1 MPENTP
7 APVNKNE
14 VLKQNVPTLA
24 GQIAATLADPAV
36 DRFSE
41 DDTQFTK
48 FHGIYQQDD
57 RDLRKT
63 AKKYLMMIR
72 SRIPGGVMTA
82 KQWRVFD
89 DLASN
94 YGNNTLRVTTRQCI
108 QFHGVVKSG
117 LGPLIKQINESL
129 LSTLAACGDVN
140 RNVTASPTP
149 ATTKARED
157 VYADALRTAY
167 ALARADSSYGR
178 PVPQDR
184 VLFEEKAGLVPITLL
199 RGDGEAISGARLA
212 SPQQLSV
219 GADIPVELV
228 ASACS
233 LAPDDILTAHH
244 HPCIASCGA
253 AFILAE
259 LKSRDA
265 LARAAARTDIFHNEI
280 AKLPVTSILIYTQV
294 NEAEIDIRARMFAP
308 HHGIPEDPATGSA
321 NVALIG
327 LLAKLRPERDLRLAK
342 RIAQGVEMGR
352 PSLLL
357 AESEKANGAVTSTSV
372 GGRCVHVMS
381 GSIDVR

>member
-1 MPENTP
+1 MKLDFVT
-7 APVNKNE
+7 
-14 VLKQNVPTLA
+14 
-24 GQIAATLADPAV
+24 V
-36 DRFSE
+36 DVFT
-41 DDTQFTK
+41 DTQF
-48 FHGIYQQDD
+48 
-57 RDLRKT
+57 
-63 AKKYLMMIR
+63 A
-72 SRIPGGVMTA
+72 
-82 KQWRVFD
+82 
-89 DLASN
+89 
-94 YGNNTLRVTTRQCI
+94 GNPL
-108 QFHGVVKSG
+108 GVVLNAEG
-117 LGPLIKQINESL
+117 
-129 LSTLAACGDVN
+129 LSTGQMQAIAAEFNLAETTFVLPPKDSANTAEVRIFTPRYEMPFAGHP
-140 RNVTASPTP
+140 NVG
-149 ATTKARED
+149 
-157 VYADALRTAY
+157 TAY
-167 ALARADSSYGR
+167 ALARAGSSYGR

-199 RGDGEAISGARLA
+199 HGDGEAISGARLA

-219 GADIPVELV
+219 GADIAVELV

-265 LARAAARTDIFHNEI
+265 LARAAARTDIFQNEI

-357 AESEKANGAVTSTSV
+357 AESEKANGVVTTTSV